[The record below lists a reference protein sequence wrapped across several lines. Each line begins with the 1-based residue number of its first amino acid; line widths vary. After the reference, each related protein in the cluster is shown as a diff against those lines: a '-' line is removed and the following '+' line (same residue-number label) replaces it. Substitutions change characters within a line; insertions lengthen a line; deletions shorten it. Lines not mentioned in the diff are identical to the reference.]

1 VTVLLAM
8 REIFWQHLEDNL
20 MEFVVNAV
28 KIVYNVQMALTV
40 ILVFKIIM
48 QMVIVINAKIKIAK
62 LAIL

>member
-1 VTVLLAM
+1 MTVLLAM